1 RHTGTK
7 RDWSSAVCA
16 SDLVCS
22 PGYSSPETAARAV
35 SGDEFVFGGGRRQ
48 RPGAVMP
55 SAGDPTSA
63 AAARSAIMIVGAFVL
78 PVVTCGMIE
87 ASARRSLDRPWTAN
101 VLGSTTAS

>member
-1 RHTGTK
+1 
-7 RDWSSAVCA
+7 
-16 SDLVCS
+16 

-63 AAARSAIMIVGAFVL
+63 AAARSANMIVGAFVV

-87 ASARRSLDRPWTAN
+87 ASARRRLDRPWTAN
-101 VLGSTTAS
+101 VLGSTTASASVPIRQVPTW